1 MRLTLLLL
9 IWSLFASAQQ
19 TFTVFDRNNSPLPD
33 NQCRYIAIDSLNRK
47 WFCTEFGLAIYDD
60 NTWTV
65 YQTTNSGLADNSVKH
80 VAFDAAGRA
89 WISTQNGGVCVFDGT
104 NWTSYTTA
112 NSPIAADYIR
122 SVTIDRFGSAWICTI
137 AGLSRFDG
145 ANWTTWNIGN
155 SNIPVDHISRCVIE
169 NDTLRWLGT
178 VNGGFSQMI
187 RDTGFT
193 TWDYMHQ
200 NFPDNSMNDLVLGP
214 LNHLWMTCP
223 AGALVNFYNGGWFTY
238 NTLSSGIPTNSLNS
252 LQFDSLTNIW
262 LGTYDRGIVKKEGP
276 VYYSWYTANSDMPD
290 DNVFYTCIE
299 GNGIVWAGT
308 EQSGVV
314 RFDENL
320 WLGPKPVAE
329 PSRLTLFPN
338 PAHDFVNLRFDHA
351 RPDLVQ
357 LYNMQGQLIRSMHDL
372 SAPVLRLDLTGLSSG
387 CYLVRIAEGTRIER
401 KTLIIE

>member
-1 MRLTLLLL
+1 MRFTLLLL
-9 IWSLFASAQQ
+9 LWSLSAPAQQ

-33 NQCRYIAIDSLNRK
+33 NQCRYIAVDSLNRK
-47 WFCTEFGLAIYDD
+47 WFCTEYGLAVFDD
-60 NTWTV
+60 VNWSV
-65 YQTTNSGLADNSVKH
+65 YQTTNSGLTDNSVKH
-80 VAFDAAGRA
+80 VTFDQLGRA

-122 SVTIDRFGSAWICTI
+122 SVTIDRFGNAWICTI
-137 AGLSRFDG
+137 AGLNRFDG

-178 VNGGFSQMI
+178 VNGGFSRMV

-200 NFPDNSMNDLVLGP
+200 NFPDNSMTDVVLGP
-214 LNHLWMTCP
+214 LNHIWMTCP
-223 AGALVNFYNGGWFTY
+223 AGALVNFVNGSWFTY

-252 LQFDSLTNIW
+252 LQFDSLDNLW

-276 VYYSWYTANSDMPD
+276 LYYSWYTANSGMPD
-290 DNVFYTCIE
+290 DNVFYSCVE

-329 PSRLTLFPN
+329 PSRFTIYPN
-338 PAHDFVNLRFDHA
+338 PARDHALLRFDQA
-351 RPDLVQ
+351 GADRIQ
-357 LYNMQGQLIRSMHDL
+357 LLNTQGQLMRELGATTAGTI
-372 SAPVLRLDLTGLSSG
+372 RLDLTGIPAG
-387 CYLVRIAEGTRIER
+387 CYILSITAAGRVEQRR
-401 KTLIIE
+401 LMVL